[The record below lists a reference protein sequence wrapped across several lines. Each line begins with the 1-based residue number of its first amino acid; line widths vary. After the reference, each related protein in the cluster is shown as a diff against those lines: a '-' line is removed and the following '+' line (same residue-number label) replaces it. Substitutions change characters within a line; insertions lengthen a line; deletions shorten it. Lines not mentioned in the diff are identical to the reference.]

1 LSTKHHILLSN
12 LFGSLLVLC
21 IWIVAAFALPNPST
35 STFIELEATEV
46 AESQREKRTQHETV
60 LASLEI
66 EEEKETQDDKFENA
80 TDWKNSLSQLCY
92 NPSSYAGV
100 VSIQPSLFRSG
111 NALYILFHCLKIPF
125 SRFF

>member
-1 LSTKHHILLSN
+1 M
-12 LFGSLLVLC
+12 LVLC
-21 IWIVAAFALPNPST
+21 IWFVAAFPLPDLSSSN
-35 STFIELEATEV
+35 FIELEATEV
-46 AESQREKRTQHETV
+46 AESQREKRIQHETV

-80 TDWKNSLSQLCY
+80 TDWKNSLSQLCH

-100 VSIQPSLFRSG
+100 VSIQSSLFRSG

>member
-1 LSTKHHILLSN
+1 MSAKHHILLSN
-12 LFGSLLVLC
+12 VFGSLLVLG
-21 IWIVAAFALPNPST
+21 IWIIAAFPVPALT
-35 STFIELEATEV
+35 SSSFIELETTEV
-46 AESQREKRTQHETV
+46 AESQREKRIQHETV

-80 TDWKNSLSQLCY
+80 ADWKNSLSQLFHDTA
-92 NPSSYAGV
+92 SYSGV

>member
-1 LSTKHHILLSN
+1 MSTKHHILLSN

-21 IWIVAAFALPNPST
+21 IWIVAALPLPNLS
-35 STFIELEATEV
+35 SSNDLELEATEV
-46 AESQREKRTQHETV
+46 AESQREKSTQHETV
-60 LASLEI
+60 LVSLEI

-80 TDWKNSLSQLCY
+80 TDWNKSLSQLCH
-92 NPSSYAGV
+92 NPSSYAGI
-100 VSIQPSLFRSG
+100 VSFRPFQFRPG